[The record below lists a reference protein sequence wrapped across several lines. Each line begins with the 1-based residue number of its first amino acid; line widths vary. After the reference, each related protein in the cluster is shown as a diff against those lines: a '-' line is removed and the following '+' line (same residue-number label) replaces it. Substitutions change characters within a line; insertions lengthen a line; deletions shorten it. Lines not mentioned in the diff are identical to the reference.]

1 MELHFNDVLLQK
13 IVSNLPKRPRG
24 FGVETMMKWGQNGK
38 NADVISVQTLIPRFH
53 LLQAVLRHKLG
64 ISLPDSQFQLLST
77 GSQGGE
83 RESEKESA

>member
-13 IVSNLPKRPRG
+13 SVSNLLRWLSG
-24 FGVETMMKWGQNGK
+24 FGVGTMMKGGQKGK

-53 LLQAVLRHKLG
+53 LLKAVLRHKLG